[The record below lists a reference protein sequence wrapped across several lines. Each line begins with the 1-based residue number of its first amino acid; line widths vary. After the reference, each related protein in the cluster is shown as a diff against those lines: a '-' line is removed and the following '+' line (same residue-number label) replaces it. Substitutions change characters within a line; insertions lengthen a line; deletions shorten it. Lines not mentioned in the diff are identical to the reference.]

1 MPNCYKDNVIAELR
15 SVLSELGPLHSAID
29 VGAGDGYY
37 AARLMEQRL
46 VEKITPVEVQARA
59 HSEIEP
65 VLYDGTTLPFAERS
79 FELSYAI
86 DVIHHSTNP
95 PRTLQE
101 LARVSSRYLLLKD
114 HTYDSPVGYAF
125 LCLLDEIGNRRFGV
139 PSRYR
144 YQRGWEWSPVLERAG
159 FRLQR
164 LIHPAR
170 CEEGLLGRL
179 VNPLQF
185 VALWRRADASEQA
198 SL

>member
-1 MPNCYKDNVIAELR
+1 VPNRYKDNVIAELR
-15 SVLSELGPLHSAID
+15 SVLSELPALHTAID
-29 VGAGDGYY
+29 LGAGDGYY

-46 VEKITPVEVQARA
+46 VAAITPVEVQVRPR
-59 HSEIEP
+59 SEIQP

-79 FELSYAI
+79 FDLAYAI

-95 PRTLQE
+95 TRTLQE
-101 LARVSSRYLLLKD
+101 LARVSDRYLLLKD
-114 HTYDSPVGYAF
+114 HTYQSPAAYAL

-144 YQRGWEWSPVLERAG
+144 YQRGWEWSPILMRAG

-170 CEEGLLGRL
+170 CEDGLLGKL

-185 VALWRRADASEQA
+185 VALWRRADA
-198 SL
+198 